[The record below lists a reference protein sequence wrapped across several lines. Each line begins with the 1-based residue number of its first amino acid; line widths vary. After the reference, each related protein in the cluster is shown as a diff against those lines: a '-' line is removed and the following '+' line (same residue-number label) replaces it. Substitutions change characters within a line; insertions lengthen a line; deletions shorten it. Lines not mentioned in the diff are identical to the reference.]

1 MVDES
6 CNPALAGGV
15 DNMLLVNLEEIADAL
30 VLLPFPRVVLDLSFV
45 GNALPDNFTN
55 ILYNLR
61 YLDAD
66 L

>member
-1 MVDES
+1 
-6 CNPALAGGV
+6 
-15 DNMLLVNLEEIADAL
+15 MLLVNLEEIAYAL
-30 VLLPFPRVVLDLSFV
+30 VLLPFPRVVLNLSFV

-61 YLDAD
+61 YFDAD